1 MIKLLIADDHS
12 FFVQG
17 VMMSLSDTN
26 ISVLDH
32 LSSAREIIATYVR
45 LKPDVLVCDIMFGQ
59 EQNGFDIIKELL
71 IIEPTANVI
80 LLSQYDQD
88 KMIKQS
94 YKIGAK
100 AFLSKSIARDDL
112 IAAIQTVAKGE
123 LYFTPENAIKLAK
136 MTYDKAVDERTLEEI
151 LSEKEIEV
159 MTLLSD
165 GYSEKEVATKFDVSV
180 KTVANIKAA
189 IKDKLNIEKNSSL
202 TKLAL
207 KHGLINMDE
216 FN

>member
-17 VMMSLSDTN
+17 VMLSLEDTD
-26 ISVLDH
+26 ITVLEH
-32 LSSAREIIATYVR
+32 LSNSGEIINAYIAW
-45 LKPDVLVCDIMFGQ
+45 KPDVLLCDIMFGQ
-59 EQNGFDIIKELL
+59 EQSGFDILKELL
-71 IIEPTANVI
+71 TIVPDAKVI

-94 YKIGAK
+94 YKFGAK

-112 IAAIQTVAKGE
+112 IKAIETVAKGE
-123 LYFTPENAIKLAK
+123 LYFTPENAIKIAK
-136 MTYDKAVDERTLEEI
+136 MTYDKSTDERTLEEI

-165 GYSEKEVATKFDVSV
+165 GFTEKEVATKLDVSV
-180 KTVANIKAA
+180 KTIANIKAA
-189 IKDKLNIEKNSSL
+189 IKEKLNVERNSSL

>member
-17 VMMSLSDTN
+17 VTLSLSDTD
-26 ISVLDH
+26 ITVLQH
-32 LSSAREIIATYVR
+32 LSRIDEIIEAYIR
-45 LKPDVLVCDIMFGQ
+45 LQPDVLVCDIMFGQ
-59 EQNGFDIIKELL
+59 ERNGFDILKELL
-71 IIEPTANVI
+71 TIEPDARVI

-94 YKIGAK
+94 YKLGAK

-112 IAAIQTVAKGE
+112 ITAIQTVAKGE
-123 LYFTPENAIKLAK
+123 LYFTPENAIKLAR
-136 MTYDKAVDERTLEEI
+136 MAYDKAADDRALEEI

-165 GYSEKEVATKFDVSV
+165 GYTEKEVANKLDVSV
-180 KTVANIKAA
+180 KTIANIKAA
-189 IKDKLNIEKNSSL
+189 IKEKLNVEKNSSL